1 MKENRLQIVEI
12 NEDNFYKIIKLNIGE
27 SQKKFVAPNVQ
38 SLAES
43 YLYRN
48 ANDVFPYSIEFGDEV
63 VGFLL
68 TDLDYDEGVFMIW
81 RIMIGE
87 EYQNNGYGK
96 KALNLI
102 VEKAKNEGFKTLRA
116 DYVMGNDIMK
126 KILED
131 FGFEKKG
138 EDKKYNEIIMSYKL

>member
-131 FGFEKKG
+131 YGFEKIG